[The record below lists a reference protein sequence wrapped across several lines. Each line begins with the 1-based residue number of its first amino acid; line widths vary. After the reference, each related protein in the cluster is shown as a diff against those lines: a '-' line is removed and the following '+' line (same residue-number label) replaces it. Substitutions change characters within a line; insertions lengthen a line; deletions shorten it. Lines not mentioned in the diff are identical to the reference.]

1 MTKFEWERQL
11 KKGLS
16 GLPAAEQQR
25 VLDYYGE
32 LFSDK
37 IDAGMKEEDIVAE
50 FGNPF
55 EVANRI
61 LVDFYSDGKSTPET
75 DEFIYSEPETKKNDD
90 FSEKKEPKMNVSVK
104 KERIESKKRSHSASG
119 FVSLMCLLVFF
130 VMGAF
135 WGKWHPAWMVFLLIP
150 VITSLIE
157 AVERCNA
164 KIFCYPVFVTFLFLL
179 FGFYG
184 KMWHP
189 MWVLFLTIPLYYTVV
204 GYLTKTESKNSDERG
219 ETREERN
226 PEGKTEGVKK
236 GKRTG
241 GSIFAGILA
250 TIILIPALIVVWS
263 TVVSLFVAGIG
274 LLVGGSVATV
284 AAIIGFVTAAPSA
297 ALALGCAFVALGLGF
312 LLTFGMESI
321 FGFCKIM
328 SKQFAKT
335 IASCFG
341 SKE

>member
-16 GLPAAEQQR
+16 GLPVAEQQR
-25 VLDYYGE
+25 VMDYYGE

-37 IDAGMKEEDIVAE
+37 IDAGMKEEEIIAE

-55 EVANRI
+55 EVANKI
-61 LVDFYSDGKSTPET
+61 LVDFYSEGKSSPET
-75 DEFIYSEPETKKNDD
+75 DEFIFSEPETGKEDD
-90 FSEKKEPKMNVSVK
+90 FADKKSTKKDESTKKDGSVGK
-104 KERIESKKRSHSASG
+104 KSSHSAGG
-119 FVSLMCLLVFF
+119 FVTLLCVLVFF
-130 VMGAF
+130 VAGAF

-157 AVERCNA
+157 AVERRNA
-164 KIFCYPVFVTFLFLL
+164 KIFCYPVFVAFLFLL

-189 MWVLFLTIPLYYTVV
+189 MWVLFLTVPLYYTVA
-204 GYLTKTESKNSDERG
+204 GYLSKNESKSSESD
-219 ETREERN
+219 ETREEKKSEEATKR
-226 PEGKTEGVKK
+226 EKK
-236 GKRTG
+236 GGRTG

-250 TIILIPALIVVWS
+250 TIILVSALIIVWS

-284 AAIIGFVTAAPSA
+284 VAVIGFVTATPSA
-297 ALALGCAFVALGLGF
+297 AFSLGCALVALGLGF
-312 LLTFGMESI
+312 LLTFGMKSI
-321 FGFCKIM
+321 FGFCAKM
-328 SKQFAKT
+328 TKQFAKT
-335 IASCFG
+335 ISSCFG
-341 SKE
+341 KE